1 MITSD
6 RLRIVLT
13 ASEAVP
19 FSKTGG
25 LADVTTALAKALDAS
40 GHDVTIIVPD
50 YRVLRKDR
58 QHRLP
63 SIADSGLRLAIA
75 MNGRQMTAGVNWTT
89 LPGNGVTVL
98 LVRQAHYFD
107 RSQLYME
114 HGKGYVDNCERYC
127 FFSRAVMEICRQM
140 VLRPDIVHCNDWQT
154 GLVPALLHSQYAH
167 LPGFENAASVMTLHN
182 MAYQGRF
189 WHLDMPLTGMDWRY
203 FNMHHMEF
211 WGDLNLLKT
220 GINFADQITTVSPTY
235 AEEICT
241 PEFGEHLD
249 SVLKVRRD
257 DLVGILNG
265 IDTDEW
271 NPATDHQLPATYTF
285 DSADDGKSVCKR
297 HLQERMGLPARSDVP
312 LFGMVS
318 RMSDQKGFD
327 LIAGAAGRILHQD
340 VQIAFLGTGDPRYEG
355 HLQYLAAHNPDKV
368 AVFVG
373 FDEGLA
379 HQVEAGADAFLM
391 PSRFEP
397 CGLNQMYSL
406 RYGTVPVVRAVGGLA
421 DSVVDLTPQTLEAG
435 TATGFAFSDYTEG
448 AFATTFER
456 AVRTYHDRAVWK
468 ELMKSGMA
476 ADWSWDRSANRYLDT
491 YRKALERRHDR
502 VHDRRC

>member
-13 ASEAVP
+13 SSEAVP

-25 LADVTTALAKALDAS
+25 LADVTTALAKALDAQ
-40 GHDVTIIVPD
+40 GHVVTMIVPD
-50 YRVLRKDR
+50 YRVIRKEKHD
-58 QHRLP
+58 RLP
-63 SIADSGLRLAIA
+63 SVSDSGLRLAVA
-75 MNGRQMTAGVNWTT
+75 MNGRRMAAGVNWTT
-89 LPGNGVTVL
+89 LPDTSVTVL
-98 LVRQAHYFD
+98 LVQQPYYFD
-107 RSQLYME
+107 RPNLYME
-114 HGKGYVDNCERYC
+114 HGEGYVDNCERYC
-127 FFSRAVMEICRQM
+127 FFSRVVLEICRQM
-140 VLRPDIVHCNDWQT
+140 VLRPDIIHANDWQT
-154 GLVPALLHSQYAH
+154 GLVPALLHAQYAH

-189 WHLDMPLTGMDWRY
+189 WHLDMPLTGMEWRY

-220 GINFADQITTVSPTY
+220 GICFADQITTVSPTY
-235 AEEICT
+235 ANEICT

-249 SVLKVRRD
+249 TVLIQRRRD
-257 DLVGILNG
+257 LTGILNG

-271 NPATDHQLPATYTF
+271 NPATDRHLPATYTF
-285 DSADDGKSVCKR
+285 ESAATGKATCKR
-297 HLQERMGLPARSDVP
+297 HLQDRLGLPHRADVP

-318 RMSDQKGFD
+318 RMSDQKGLD
-327 LIAGAAGRILHQD
+327 LIAGAATRILHQD
-340 VQIAFLGTGDPRYEG
+340 VQVAFLGTGDPRYEG
-355 HLQYLAAHNPDKV
+355 HLQYLAAHDPEKV
-368 AVFVG
+368 AVHVG

-379 HQVEAGADAFLM
+379 HQIEAGADAFLM

-421 DSVVDLTPQTLEAG
+421 DSVVDTTPQTLEAG
-435 TATGFAFSDYTEG
+435 TATGFTFTDYTDG
-448 AFATTFER
+448 AFAKTFER
-456 AVRTYHDRAVWK
+456 ATKAYRDKAVWNQ
-468 ELMKSGMA
+468 LMHTGMA
-476 ADWSWDRSANRYLDT
+476 ADWSWHRSANRYVDI
-491 YRKALERRHDR
+491 YRRALERRHDR

>member
-6 RLRIVLT
+6 RLRIVLA

-25 LADVTTALAKALDAS
+25 LADVTTSLAKALDAQ

-50 YRVLRKDR
+50 YRTVRKENQD
-58 QHRLP
+58 RLP
-63 SIADSGLRLAIA
+63 TVADSGMRLAIA
-75 MNGRQMTAGVNWTT
+75 MNGRQMTAGVNWTM
-89 LPGNGVTVL
+89 LPDTGVRVL
-98 LVRQAHYFD
+98 LVSQAFYFD
-107 RSQLYME
+107 RPHLYME
-114 HGKGYVDNCERYC
+114 DGEGYTDNCERYC
-127 FFSRAVMEICRQM
+127 FFSRAVLEVCRQM
-140 VLRPDIVHCNDWQT
+140 VLRPDIIHSNDWQT

-182 MAYQGRF
+182 MAFQGRF
-189 WHLDMPLTGMDWRY
+189 WHIDMPLTGMDWRY

-220 GINFADQITTVSPTY
+220 GICFADRITTVSPTY
-235 AEEICT
+235 AKEICT
-241 PEFGEHLD
+241 PEFGEHLE
-249 SVLKVRRD
+249 SVLNGRRR

-265 IDTDEW
+265 IDTEEW
-271 NPATDHQLPATYTF
+271 NPAADHHLPATYTF
-285 DSADDGKSVCKR
+285 DSVDDGKAVCKR
-297 HLQERMGLPARSDVP
+297 HLQNRLGLPSKADVP

-327 LIAGAAGRILHQD
+327 LIAGAANRILDRD

-368 AVFVG
+368 AVYIG

-379 HQVEAGADAFLM
+379 HQVEAGSDAFLM

-406 RYGTVPVVRAVGGLA
+406 RYGTAPVVRAVGGLA
-421 DSVVDLTPQTLEAG
+421 DSVVDTKKKTLKAG
-435 TATGFAFSDYTEG
+435 TATGFKFDDYTDG
-448 AFATTFER
+448 AFAETFER
-456 AVRTYHDRAVWK
+456 AVRTYHDRDVWRQ
-468 ELMKSGMA
+468 LMKTGMS
-476 ADWSWDRSANRYLDT
+476 ADWSWNRSANLYVDT
-491 YRKALERRHDR
+491 YRRALERRHDR